1 MNTYDDT
8 SKLASDL
15 RRYEAN
21 QLFHEAY
28 EAQQANDYERAI
40 ELYKRSIET
49 YPTAEAHT
57 FLGWVYSF
65 QDRYDEAIAECLEAI
80 RVDETLG
87 NPYNDIGSYLLAK
100 GDSYGSVRWFK
111 RALLAPRYE
120 SYAFPHFNLGRVYE
134 NRKKFLDA
142 RSITAWRSSKNR
154 ASERRLSDSGACSR
168 DSINDHGL
176 LVFDQCF
183 LTLLIN
189 SNVDHFRFRHAHSF
203 AFSQPLNLNDH
214 THGYRRGPDADGL
227 SVEAHQV
234 SDVNRFVKDDFLH
247 RHGDEPLHVRVTMR
261 FDRPGSIDV
270 TKNDAAKDRPLRVGV
285 AWQ

>member
-1 MNTYDDT
+1 MNTDDDAAAA
-8 SKLASDL
+8 K
-15 RRYEAN
+15 RFEAN

-28 EAQQANDYERAI
+28 EAQQANDYDRAI

-65 QDRYDEAIAECLEAI
+65 QERYDDAIDECLEAI

-120 SYAFPHFNLGRVYE
+120 SYASPHFNLGRVYE

-142 RSITAWRSSKNR
+142 AKHYGLALEQNSQFTEAAIAL
-154 ASERRLSDSGACSR
+154 RRMQAK
-168 DSINDHGL
+168 
-176 LVFDQCF
+176 
-183 LTLLIN
+183 
-189 SNVDHFRFRHAHSF
+189 
-203 AFSQPLNLNDH
+203 
-214 THGYRRGPDADGL
+214 
-227 SVEAHQV
+227 
-234 SDVNRFVKDDFLH
+234 VN
-247 RHGDEPLHVRVTMR
+247 
-261 FDRPGSIDV
+261 
-270 TKNDAAKDRPLRVGV
+270 
-285 AWQ
+285 